1 MGPVDQAEVAVIP
14 VLPGGGIPL
23 LAAPAKNANLK
34 LTRHGVRGSGIVLLE
49 YSKHT
54 SGNGTKKG
62 RLAINDDVGNL
73 GLDRLLRARYHPGMR
88 ISARNRLVGKI
99 EELQI
104 GDVMAHV
111 VVKVGEHQ
119 IESIISRRSVEEM
132 NLQVGDT
139 VAAVIQSTE
148 VMLQKA

>member
-1 MGPVDQAEVAVIP
+1 
-14 VLPGGGIPL
+14 
-23 LAAPAKNANLK
+23 
-34 LTRHGVRGSGIVLLE
+34 
-49 YSKHT
+49 
-54 SGNGTKKG
+54 
-62 RLAINDDVGNL
+62 
-73 GLDRLLRARYHPGMR
+73 MR

-111 VVKVGEHQ
+111 VVKVGEHVV
-119 IESIISRRSVEEM
+119 ESVISRRSVEEM

-139 VAAVIQSTE
+139 VAVVVQSTD